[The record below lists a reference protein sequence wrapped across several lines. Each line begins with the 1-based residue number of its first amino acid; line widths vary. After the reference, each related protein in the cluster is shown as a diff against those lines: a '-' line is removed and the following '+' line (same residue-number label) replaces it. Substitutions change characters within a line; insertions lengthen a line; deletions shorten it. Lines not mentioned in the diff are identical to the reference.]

1 LGKTYGLDAKDIR
14 PLVVGLGGCVASDAI
29 TVRGER
35 VGFMYREPANNSSDS
50 GWQFMSGRESQEF
63 ADDASNFGVF
73 DVNTIANY
81 DPDIIPFLG
90 APVGSSFTRDPL
102 SGPLRPDEVATPPAS
117 ERRNLTRAWSMELE
131 PSFQGRVAE
140 GSLQLLD
147 PGPPTR
153 TIWVSTWESPP
164 AVPEGPLADVRSHA
178 NPAAIERFDEAGAD
192 PTEHRFA
199 TWYPETVEGR
209 NQWGLYAYTFRSE
222 GYVQAAFIVD
232 DPAALGWALDAW
244 RSLRYRAPD

>member
-1 LGKTYGLDAKDIR
+1 
-14 PLVVGLGGCVASDAI
+14 LVVGLGGCVASDAI

-117 ERRNLTRAWSMELE
+117 DGGDARRS
-131 PSFQGRVAE
+131 SFFVPGAAGGASPAVRSPDSRSGCVGQWAGRQRRVRGRNSRPGPGVAPAPFPPGTPTGRVGPVRATRDGSCE
-140 GSLQLLD
+140 GEQ
-147 PGPPTR
+147 R
-153 TIWVSTWESPP
+153 TIHDHDKSTNAAADASWRPG
-164 AVPEGPLADVRSHA
+164 AVPSKSSTHTG
-178 NPAAIERFDEAGAD
+178 
-192 PTEHRFA
+192 
-199 TWYPETVEGR
+199 
-209 NQWGLYAYTFRSE
+209 SE
-222 GYVQAAFIVD
+222 
-232 DPAALGWALDAW
+232 
-244 RSLRYRAPD
+244 